1 MVFVYFWEMNIHN
14 YQLFWCEQKGIRLL
28 TRQTVL
34 GSSEPHKD
42 LTAISGQTMASIR
55 HGPKITTSRLISELV
70 WFIQLYI
77 YI

>member
-1 MVFVYFWEMNIHN
+1 MMTRLSQHDNLFQN
-14 YQLFWCEQKGIRLL
+14 YPK
-28 TRQTVL
+28 L
-34 GSSEPHKD
+34 GSSGGKLMNKD

-77 YI
+77 YIYKYAHHIKVYK